1 MSRKEKLDKILLFDG
16 VCNLCNAAVQYVL
29 KKNDQK
35 DISFASLQ
43 SSFGSQILSENNL
56 DTKSLKT
63 VIYIKDK
70 ELLSKSSA
78 FLALM
83 NDLGGM
89 HKLLLIF
96 YVVPRFLRDAMYD
109 LVANNRYAVFGKK
122 NECYIPTPEL
132 AERFIQD

>member
-29 KKNDQK
+29 KKNHQK

-43 SSFGSQILSENNL
+43 SSFSSQILSENNL